1 LIVKRFQH
9 LLTYDTKLLFGPEM
23 YVAL

>member
-1 LIVKRFQH
+1 VKRFQH